1 MARASSADHS
11 LLTLRS
17 PIPLLAGGIAAA
29 LLLIA
34 FAALAAR
41 WAPPDGSR
49 REILNEQET
58 IILVAREMR
67 SSEAALR
74 VAREGKADFVED
86 VGWNVT
92 VGDARFLFNDRD
104 RILLPQNDAAREMQ
118 FRAAPCPPAASTAT
132 APRN

>member
-1 MARASSADHS
+1 MARVSSADRS

-17 PIPLLAGGIAAA
+17 PIPLLAAGIVAA

-41 WAPPDGSR
+41 RDGPDPSKL
-49 REILNEQET
+49 EMLNEQET
-58 IILVAREMR
+58 IALVAKEMR

-74 VAREGKADFVED
+74 VATEGKAHFVED

-132 APRN
+132 DTGS